1 MFSGVEFDYAGA
13 RVLIT
18 GGSNGIGLACAQ
30 AYSAS
35 GAEVIITGRR
45 ASADDYDCDLSAFSY
60 RQLDVACRDDLVA
73 LAGSLK
79 RLDILVNNAGGTQG
93 DEWEHEGFDRSISV
107 NLSAAFHLSL
117 ACKELL
123 QASDFEGGASVVAIA
138 SMTAFFGSEWT
149 PAYGP
154 AKAGLVQLVKTLGHT
169 WGGVGIRANAVA
181 AGLTRTNLT
190 AMAIDHMPQLTEQ
203 AFVRQGLKR
212 VGEVQ
217 DIAPAVLFLTSP
229 AARWITGQTLNV
241 DGGFSTGM

>member
-1 MFSGVEFDYAGA
+1 MFSGVEFDYSGA

-18 GGSNGIGLACAQ
+18 GGSNGIGLGCAE
-30 AYSAS
+30 AYRSA

-45 ASADDYDCDLSAFSY
+45 ATADEYDCDLSAFSY
-60 RQLDVACRDDLVA
+60 RQLDVARRDDLLA
-73 LAGSLK
+73 LASSLE
-79 RLDILVNNAGGTQG
+79 RLDILINNAGGTDG
-93 DEWEHEGFDRSISV
+93 SEWQHDGFDRSISV

-117 ACKELL
+117 ACKGLL
-123 QASDFEGGASVVAIA
+123 EASNFEGGASVVAIA
-138 SMTAFFGSEWT
+138 SMTAFFGSQWT

-169 WGGVGIRANAVA
+169 WGSLGIRANALA
-181 AGLTRTNLT
+181 AGIVRTNLT
-190 AMAIDHMPQLTEQ
+190 AMAIDHMPQLTEE
-203 AFVRQGLKR
+203 AFVRQGIKR
-212 VGEVQ
+212 VGEVC